1 MTSISELSNPRPST
15 GFPDFPTL
23 RSHGSHSEGSSLG
36 PPYNASHQTSV
47 FHPAVNSTA
56 NYPVFCGAFAQNW
69 QQQYT
74 EGMPMFICRQKRE
87 KKNGNTPGGT
97 LTGRHVTH
105 NILASVPVINFY
117 LTLGSCDQQ
126 FVKSFVKKYALNDA
140 LIPSVDEVKLAAS
153 LGKSSVSALTTAD
166 KDQGFIDDFNEKWS
180 FMGIVMTDMDTKSR
194 YQKLFNL
201 TVRGRC
207 RVFNCWTTRIGS
219 KYSRSEARDRVM
231 KGDELY
237 LTLRKEVLDANKHFM
252 QPDGTVMPIFPACD
266 NTNMIW
272 QISASRRSLTASR
285 RPQIKDE
292 DGNLEQHIYVGKV
305 LSAISKKPDE
315 HYQKRSF
322 REHVQ
327 LAALPMLEIAVHT
340 GV

>member
-74 EGMPMFICRQKRE
+74 EGMPLFICRQVTKSER
-87 KKNGNTPGGT
+87 GT

-140 LIPSVDEVKLAAS
+140 LIPS
-153 LGKSSVSALTTAD
+153 AD
-166 KDQGFIDDFNEKWS
+166 PEARTDAEKDQSFIDDFNKKWA

>member
-1 MTSISELSNPRPST
+1 
-15 GFPDFPTL
+15 
-23 RSHGSHSEGSSLG
+23 
-36 PPYNASHQTSV
+36 
-47 FHPAVNSTA
+47 
-56 NYPVFCGAFAQNW
+56 
-69 QQQYT
+69 
-74 EGMPMFICRQKRE
+74 
-87 KKNGNTPGGT
+87 
-97 LTGRHVTH
+97 
-105 NILASVPVINFY
+105 
-117 LTLGSCDQQ
+117 
-126 FVKSFVKKYALNDA
+126 
-140 LIPSVDEVKLAAS
+140 
-153 LGKSSVSALTTAD
+153 
-166 KDQGFIDDFNEKWS
+166 
-180 FMGIVMTDMDTKSR
+180 MGIVMTDMDTKSR

-237 LTLRKEVLDANKHFM
+237 LTLKKEVLDANKHFM

>member
-1 MTSISELSNPRPST
+1 MTSVSELSNPRPSS
-15 GFPDFPTL
+15 GFSDFPAL
-23 RSHGSHSEGSSLG
+23 QNHASHSEGSSLG
-36 PPYNASHQTSV
+36 SYSASHQTSV

-56 NYPVFCGAFAQNW
+56 NYPFFCGAFAQNW

-87 KKNGNTPGGT
+87 KKNGRTPGGT

-117 LTLGSCDQQ
+117 LTLGSCDST
-126 FVKSFVKKYALNDA
+126 FVNNFVKKYALNNA
-140 LIPSVDEVKLAAS
+140 LIPSVDVDE
-153 LGKSSVSALTTAD
+153 LTTNLGGRAPTQPEI
-166 KDQGFIDDFNEKWS
+166 DQAFIDDFNKKWA
-180 FMGIVMTDMDTKSR
+180 FIGIVMTDMDVKSR

-207 RVFNCWTTRIGS
+207 RVFNSWTTRIGS

-237 LTLRKEVLDANKHFM
+237 LTLKKEVLDANKHFM

-266 NTNMIW
+266 NTNTIW
-272 QISASRRSLTASR
+272 QISCSRRSLTANR
-285 RPQIKDE
+285 RPQIKDV
-292 DGNLEQHIYVGKV
+292 DGNPQQHMYVGKV
-305 LSAISKKPDE
+305 LSAVSKKPDE
-315 HYQKRSF
+315 HYQKRSY
-322 REHVQ
+322 REHTQ
-327 LAALPMLEIAVHT
+327 LASLPMLEIAVHT

>member
-1 MTSISELSNPRPST
+1 MTSVSELSNPRPSA
-15 GFPDFPTL
+15 GFSDFPAL
-23 RSHGSHSEGSSLG
+23 QNHASHSEGSSLG

-56 NYPVFCGAFAQNW
+56 NYPFFCGAFAQNW

-74 EGMPMFICRQKRE
+74 EGMPLFICRQKRE

-117 LTLGSCDQQ
+117 LTLGSCDTQ
-126 FVKSFVKKYALNDA
+126 FVRSFVKKYALNDA
-140 LIPSVDEVKLAAS
+140 LIPSADDSLTGAA
-153 LGKSSVSALTTAD
+153 
-166 KDQGFIDDFNEKWS
+166 KDQSFIDDFNKKWA
-180 FMGIVMTDMDTKSR
+180 FIGIVMTDMDMKSR

-207 RVFNCWTTRIGS
+207 RVFNSWTTRIGS

-237 LTLRKEVLDANKHFM
+237 LTLKKEVLDANKHFM

-266 NTNMIW
+266 NTNTIW
-272 QISASRRSLTASR
+272 QISCSRRSLTASR
-285 RPQIKDE
+285 RPQNIDE
-292 DGNLEQHIYVGKV
+292 DGNPQQHMYVGKV
-305 LSAISKKPDE
+305 LSAVSKKPDE
-315 HYQKRSF
+315 HYQKRAS
-322 REHVQ
+322 REHTQ
-327 LAALPMLEIAVHT
+327 LASLPMLEIAMHT